1 MNSIEVINLKKKY
14 KLRSARK
21 ARYDTLRDTIVEKV
35 KLLGSIA
42 IKNRSFSIEKSTD
55 FWALKGVSFE
65 VKQGERIG
73 LIGANGAGKTTILK
87 ILSRITI
94 PTQGFAV
101 LRGRVASLLE
111 VGTGFHPELTG
122 RENIFM
128 NGSILGM
135 KRSEIKKQFSQIVE
149 FSGVDQFIDMPVK
162 RYSSGMFVRLAFSV
176 AAHLESEILLVDE
189 VLAVGDIQFQEKC
202 INKMKDITE
211 KQDRTIVFVTHNMA
225 ALKRFCQRALY
236 LEKGEIV
243 FDGQVEKAIEN
254 YLALGDSI
262 TGKIKWPDHARPG
275 NNDIKI
281 SKMEIINQDLKP
293 EKSIYISHKYYLKIT
308 YEVIT
313 DNVKPQFSVVLSDKE
328 GTCLFGSINNTDK
341 EFYGKKVLKG
351 NYVTMCEFYANL
363 LNAGT
368 YLLSLIGFS
377 GNFTE
382 QFRIDNALSVE
393 MLDDGILKGDY
404 PGNYGG
410 LFRPK
415 LIWKTEK
422 IDA

>member
-1 MNSIEVINLKKKY
+1 MNAIEIVDLKKKY
-14 KLRSARK
+14 KLRSARS
-21 ARYDTLRDTIVEKV
+21 ARYDTLRDTIAEKA
-35 KLLGSIA
+35 KLLTLKKRSIH
-42 IKNRSFSIEKSTD
+42 KDKHSD
-55 FWALKGVSFE
+55 FWALKGISFK

-94 PTQGFAV
+94 PTQGSA
-101 LRGRVASLLE
+101 LLKGRVASLLE

-135 KRSEIKKQFSQIVE
+135 KRNEIKQRFEKIVE
-149 FSGVDQFIDMPVK
+149 FSGVGQFIDMPVK

-202 INKMKDITE
+202 INKMKDITD
-211 KQDRTIVFVTHNMA
+211 KSGRTIVFVTHNMS
-225 ALKRFCQRALY
+225 ALKRFCQKAIF

-243 FDGQVEKAIEN
+243 YDGFVDKAIEK
-254 YLALGDSI
+254 YLALGDEI
-262 TGKIKWPDHARPG
+262 TEKIEWPYLERPG
-275 NNDIKI
+275 NSDIKI
-281 SKMEIINQDLKP
+281 SKMEIINKNMRP
-293 EKSIYISHKYYLKIT
+293 AKSINISEKFFLKIT
-308 YEVIT
+308 YEVVSKNI
-313 DNVKPQFSVVLSDKE
+313 KPQFSIVMSDKE
-328 GTCLFGSINNTDK
+328 GNCLFGSINNTDK
-341 EFYGKKVLKG
+341 IFYGRMISEG
-351 NYVTMCEFYANL
+351 HYVTTIEIYENL
-363 LNAGT
+363 LNAGS
-368 YLLSLIGFS
+368 YLFSLIGFS
-377 GNFTE
+377 GNFND
-382 QFRIDNALSVE
+382 QFRIDNVLSVE

-410 LFRPK
+410 MFRPK
-415 LIWKTEK
+415 LVWSTEK